1 MRQSTWQLRANLALT
16 PDLQTQ
22 TLGSVSSDT
31 PDTSGTGLLVSP
43 KPAPSAGFPVESAP
57 APSSARNLAA
67 CSGLLAD
74 PTSDVSEQSG
84 GPCLTHTA
92 HLQPG
97 RPHHPQ
103 DLCPLSL
110 SWIAAVAS
118 SGVPAS
124 PVCPRAPLPSV
135 GTAARQFSAR
145 SRQNLCS
152 PVTRSNLSPHSRLG
166 SARSPCHSRALFPP
180 SSPSSLSAFTPLQ
193 PHRPPVVPERPGQAP
208 HRPPPRL
215 RRARPGSRW
224 ARPLAA
230 LQCVC
235 PQIPRY
241 SRPPLAAPRP
251 SGLML
256 PSQHA
261 TLPSTLRF
269 TCAAR
274 LALVQ
279 FRLPRVVC
287 VCVFTHAHT
296 PRV

>member
-1 MRQSTWQLRANLALT
+1 MEKNGRKNTVVRHTGSETWGTRQGPASRPTGLGGRMCLRQSTRQLRANLALT

-124 PVCPRAPLPSV
+124 PRVPPRP
-135 GTAARQFSAR
+135 TAIGRHSSQAV
-145 SRQNLCS
+145 LCQVTPE
-152 PVTRSNLSPHSRLG
+152 PVL
-166 SARSPCHSRALFPP
+166 PCH
-180 SSPSSLSAFTPLQ
+180 
-193 PHRPPVVPERPGQAP
+193 
-208 HRPPPRL
+208 
-215 RRARPGSRW
+215 
-224 ARPLAA
+224 
-230 LQCVC
+230 
-235 PQIPRY
+235 
-241 SRPPLAAPRP
+241 
-251 SGLML
+251 
-256 PSQHA
+256 
-261 TLPSTLRF
+261 
-269 TCAAR
+269 
-274 LALVQ
+274 
-279 FRLPRVVC
+279 
-287 VCVFTHAHT
+287 
-296 PRV
+296 

>member
-1 MRQSTWQLRANLALT
+1 M
-16 PDLQTQ
+16 
-22 TLGSVSSDT
+22 LG
-31 PDTSGTGLLVSP
+31 
-43 KPAPSAGFPVESAP
+43 PSRRPHIRRVGAVRRTVPHTYCAP
-57 APSSARNLAA
+57 AAWPSPPPA
-67 CSGLLAD
+67 G
-74 PTSDVSEQSG
+74 
-84 GPCLTHTA
+84 
-92 HLQPG
+92 
-97 RPHHPQ
+97 
-103 DLCPLSL
+103 PLSP
-110 SWIAAVAS
+110 
-118 SGVPAS
+118 VPQLDRCGGLQRGS
-124 PVCPRAPLPSV
+124 RAPLPSV
-135 GTAARQFSAR
+135 GTAARQFSAG
-145 SRQNLCS
+145 SRQNPCS
-152 PVTRSNLSPHSRLG
+152 PVTRSNLSPYSRLG

-215 RRARPGSRW
+215 RRARPGSHW

-230 LQCVC
+230 FQCVC

-241 SRPPLAAPRP
+241 SRPLLAAPRP

-287 VCVFTHAHT
+287 VYVCVCVHSRPHT
-296 PRV
+296 KGLD

>member
-1 MRQSTWQLRANLALT
+1 MNQRQLRPQPGTWPRARAFSQTPHPTCRSSPADRASHILRTCSLAVPT
-16 PDLQTQ
+16 TRR
-22 TLGSVSSDT
+22 TSV
-31 PDTSGTGLLVSP
+31 PC
-43 KPAPSAGFPVESAP
+43 PSAGSLRWPPAGFP
-57 APSSARNLAA
+57 
-67 CSGLLAD
+67 
-74 PTSDVSEQSG
+74 
-84 GPCLTHTA
+84 
-92 HLQPG
+92 
-97 RPHHPQ
+97 RP
-103 DLCPLSL
+103 
-110 SWIAAVAS
+110 
-118 SGVPAS
+118 
-124 PVCPRAPLPSV
+124 PVCPRTPLPSV
-135 GTAARQFSAR
+135 GTAARQFSAG
-145 SRQNLCS
+145 SRQNPCS
-152 PVTRSNLSPHSRLG
+152 PVTRSNLSPYSRLG
-166 SARSPCHSRALFPP
+166 SARSPCHSRALFPS

-193 PHRPPVVPERPGQAP
+193 PHRPPVVPGRPGQAP

-230 LQCVC
+230 FQCVC

-287 VCVFTHAHT
+287 MCARAHVCVCVCVHSRPHT
-296 PRV
+296 KGLD